1 MTRHQTLRVAIGWS
15 HELCTPRERLLWS
28 RLAIF
33 PAGFDLD
40 AAETVCADDRLPADS
55 IFELL
60 AQLVEKSIVY
70 VESGVGAVRYRM
82 LDSVREYGLEWIR
95 ELGEEPALRRRHRDR
110 YLDLA
115 ARSEADW
122 FGGDQAATFLR
133 TELEHANLRA
143 ALEFSLAT
151 PGEIRTGLRLAGTLW
166 FYWVGCGYLAE
177 GRLWLDRA
185 LGLDH
190 EPTEERAKALWVNGY
205 VSILQGDNV
214 TAVRMLRR
222 CMAQAVETGDATAL
236 AYSIHRLGC
245 AALLSDDHPGAAKLI
260 QDALGRYDALG
271 ELNSN
276 VLMAQVELAMAT
288 AFQGDLDQ
296 AEALCEETRRTCET
310 HGELWSRAYALY
322 VLSFARWARGE
333 PRQAVELAKESLQ
346 TSYLFRDLV
355 GCVLSV
361 ELLAL
366 YRTADASFEEAATLQ
381 GAAQRIWRV
390 TGLRLFGSKYFN
402 APHEECEELAR
413 DALGDRGYDAAFRR
427 GTEFGLDDAVAYALG
442 AGPREPVPSR

>member
-1 MTRHQTLRVAIGWS
+1 VQV
-15 HELCTPRERLLWS
+15 
-28 RLAIF
+28 
-33 PAGFDLD
+33 
-40 AAETVCADDRLPADS
+40 ETGP
-55 IFELL
+55 
-60 AQLVEKSIVY
+60 
-70 VESGVGAVRYRM
+70 GAVRYR
-82 LDSVREYGLEWIR
+82 LLHNVREYGLEWMR

-110 YLDLA
+110 FLELA
-115 ARSEADW
+115 VRSEAAW
-122 FGGDQAATFLR
+122 FGADQAATFLR

-143 ALEFSLAT
+143 ALEFSLTA
-151 PGEIRTGLRLAGTLW
+151 PGQTRAALRLAGTLW

-185 LGLDH
+185 LALDL
-190 EPTEERAKALWVNGY
+190 EPTEERAKALWVNGH
-205 VSILQGDNV
+205 VALLQGDQS
-214 TAVRMLRR
+214 TAIRMLRR
-222 CMAQAVETGDATAL
+222 CRAQAVETENATAL

-245 AALLSDDHPGAAKLI
+245 AALVADDHPGAATLF

-296 AEALCEETRRTCET
+296 AEALCEEARRTCES

-333 PRQAVELAKESLQ
+333 APQAAALAKESLQ
-346 TSYLFRDLV
+346 TSHLFHDMV

-366 YRTADASFEEAATLQ
+366 YRTADACFEEAATLQ
-381 GAAQRIWRV
+381 GAAQQIWRV

-413 DALGDRGYDAAFRR
+413 DALGDGGYDAAFRR
-427 GTEFGLDDAVAYALG
+427 GTRLGLDDAVAYALG
-442 AGPREPVPSR
+442 AGPREPVPAAG